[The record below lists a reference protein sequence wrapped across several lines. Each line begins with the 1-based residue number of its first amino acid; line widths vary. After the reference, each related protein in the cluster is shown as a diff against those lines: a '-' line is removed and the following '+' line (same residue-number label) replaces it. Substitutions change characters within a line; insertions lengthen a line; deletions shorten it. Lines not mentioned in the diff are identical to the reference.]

1 MKIKNISTLL
11 VQGML
16 LISFIYAGSISPT
29 LTLRFND
36 VSASTAL
43 VEPVQ
48 ALGLR
53 LGVGEGVYSGVESD
67 GTDFRLYIPTAFTP
81 NNDNVNDVFKPVGIP
96 EGIREYEMSLWDR
109 WGHMFFKTNNLEEGW
124 VGTKE
129 GIIVKPGSYIYYI
142 RVNLR
147 LTPTFVFDVGNE
159 EETT

>member
-36 VSASTAL
+36 VSATTDL

-48 ALGLR
+48 ALGLK

-67 GTDFRLYIPTAFTP
+67 GTDFRLYIQRSFGTFSMGTADIADGKPQFGIGGNYNVLDNFTVSFDYMI
-81 NNDNVNDVFKPVGIP
+81 NQLLVNTPDQ
-96 EGIREYEMSLWDR
+96 
-109 WGHMFFKTNNLEEGW
+109 
-124 VGTKE
+124 
-129 GIIVKPGSYIYYI
+129 
-142 RVNLR
+142 LR
-147 LTPTFVFDVGNE
+147 LSLTASF
-159 EETT
+159 

>member
-1 MKIKNISTLL
+1 MKIKNISTLF

-67 GTDFRLYIPTAFTP
+67 GTDFRLYIQRSFGTFSMGMANIDDGKPQFGIGG
-81 NNDNVNDVFKPVGIP
+81 NYSILENFNV
-96 EGIREYEMSLWDR
+96 S
-109 WGHMFFKTNNLEEGW
+109 
-124 VGTKE
+124 
-129 GIIVKPGSYIYYI
+129 
-142 RVNLR
+142 
-147 LTPTFVFDVGNE
+147 FD
-159 EETT
+159 